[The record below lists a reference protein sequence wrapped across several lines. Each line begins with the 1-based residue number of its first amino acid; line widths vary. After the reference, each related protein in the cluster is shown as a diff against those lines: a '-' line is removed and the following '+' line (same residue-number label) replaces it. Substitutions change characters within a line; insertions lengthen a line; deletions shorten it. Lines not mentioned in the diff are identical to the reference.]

1 MSFAF
6 NVTPGF
12 LIQTRQLPLQTA
24 RRASGIRVKVYPQW
38 FRQTSLEWSVPAS
51 WGSCLFDVYVSQV
64 ADSDFVKV
72 NATPITGNFFIDTT
86 SQEYSKFN
94 HSYYVVE
101 AILQD
106 KNNVALR
113 SDPATW
119 HTNQRK
125 WVELRS
131 IEIQRRE
138 YWLLSR
144 FAGIS
149 SYLFRRKNY
158 GQRCTT
164 CWNPITEQVT
174 RDNCPNCIGTGF
186 EGGYWTPV
194 NIFLQYDPTPNN
206 LVKDYV
212 GQDEENVITAW
223 TISMPDIRLG
233 DILIRQN
240 SWEGYEITKI
250 QTTELQGNV
259 VRQILTLTQ
268 LSKGAVEFELVA
280 RNLPD
285 FPSQYLEAYPE

>member
-1 MSFAF
+1 MSFNFVINQSFFVQTEQAPL
-6 NVTPGF
+6 VTTKRNWR
-12 LIQTRQLPLQTA
+12 ID
-24 RRASGIRVKVYPQW
+24 VKIFPQW
-38 FRQTSLEWSVPAS
+38 FKQATIQWSVPAS
-51 WGSCLFDVYVSQV
+51 FGNVIFNVYVSQV
-64 ADSDFVKV
+64 ADSDFVKI
-72 NATPITGNFFIDTT
+72 NATPITGSFFIDTT

-94 HSYYVVE
+94 HNYYIVE

-106 KNNVALR
+106 KNNFVIR

-119 HTNQRK
+119 HTVQRD

-158 GQRCTT
+158 GRRCTT
-164 CWNPITEQVT
+164 CWNPVTEQVT
-174 RDNCPNCIGTGF
+174 RDNCPNCIGTSF

-194 NIFLQYDPTPNN
+194 KIFLQYDPTPNN

-212 GQDEENVITAW
+212 GQDEENIITAW

-233 DILIRQN
+233 DILIRDN

-268 LSKGAVEFELVA
+268 LSKGAVEFQLIS

-285 FPSQYLEAYPE
+285 FPSQYLEPYPE